1 MSTRKPMLVI
11 EHCEPDLSP
20 WLILEYRHASLIY
33 GRDHVIFTNV
43 PERYHKLLARYGKVR
58 CESVIAL
65 VSNGEMK
72 LEEIIVLDPRAE
84 TPLTYQ
90 DLATAKYVIV
100 GGILGDH
107 PPRGRT
113 HQYITS
119 RLPHSVKSRNIG
131 NGQYSIDGATY
142 YIDYLWRNKDLA
154 RFKYVDGIYIETDQ
168 GYVYLPYRYPLV
180 NSRPLI
186 ANGLEYYLKY
196 RKMRDDIWKE
206 ITSR

>member
-1 MSTRKPMLVI
+1 
-11 EHCEPDLSP
+11 
-20 WLILEYRHASLIY
+20 
-33 GRDHVIFTNV
+33 
-43 PERYHKLLARYGKVR
+43 
-58 CESVIAL
+58 
-65 VSNGEMK
+65 
-72 LEEIIVLDPRAE
+72 
-84 TPLTYQ
+84 
-90 DLATAKYVIV
+90 
-100 GGILGDH
+100 
-107 PPRGRT
+107 
-113 HQYITS
+113 S

-154 RFKYVDGIYIETDQ
+154 CFKYVDGIYIETDQ